1 MVDAHSDFAFNFQ
14 LCRSKLSNTMQ
25 KTFLVLLSSLLL
37 AVTAYSQS
45 YRGKIVQGNKLFAEE
60 KYDESLNKYRD
71 AQVQAPESHILKFN
85 IGDAQYKKKKFDE
98 AIKEFESSLTSDEI
112 DLQAKAYYNMGN
124 SLYRSGKLP
133 ESIMAYKKSLELNPN
148 DEDAKYNLEFVR
160 AQLKDQSQKQQQN
173 QQQQQQQNQQQQQQD
188 QQQNDQQQK
197 DQEQNEEQQQ
207 NPQEQKEQQQQQQQ
221 AAKEDISK
229 EDAQRILDALKEDE
243 QQMKEAR
250 KQRMPGQ
257 ASVSK
262 DW

>member
-1 MVDAHSDFAFNFQ
+1 MSDN
-14 LCRSKLSNTMQ
+14 MQ
-25 KTFLVLLSSLLL
+25 KVFLVFASILLL

-98 AIKEFESSLTSDEI
+98 AMKEFESSLTSEDVM
-112 DLQAKAYYNMGN
+112 LQAKTYYNMGN
-124 SLYRSGKLP
+124 SLYRLGKLP
-133 ESIMAYKKSLELNPN
+133 ESIMAYKKSLELNSA

-160 AQLKDQSQKQQQN
+160 AQLKDQAQKQQQN
-173 QQQQQQQNQQQQQQD
+173 PQQQQQQNQQQQQQQD

-197 DQEQNEEQQQ
+197 DQQQKEEQQQ
-207 NPQEQKEQQQQQQQ
+207 NPQEEKEQEQQQQQ
-221 AAKEDISK
+221 ASKEDISK

-250 KQRMPGQ
+250 KQRMPGR

>member
-1 MVDAHSDFAFNFQ
+1 
-14 LCRSKLSNTMQ
+14 MQ
-25 KTFLVLLSSLLL
+25 KVFLVFTSILLL
-37 AVTAYSQS
+37 TVTAYSQS

-98 AIKEFESSLTSDEI
+98 AMKEFESSLTSEDVM
-112 DLQAKAYYNMGN
+112 LQAKTYYNMGN
-124 SLYRSGKLP
+124 SLYRLGKLP
-133 ESIMAYKKSLELNPN
+133 ESIMAYKKSLELNSA

-160 AQLKDQSQKQQQN
+160 AQLKDQAQKQQQN
-173 QQQQQQQNQQQQQQD
+173 PQQQQQQNQQQQQQQD

-197 DQEQNEEQQQ
+197 DKQQKEEQRQ
-207 NPQEQKEQQQQQQQ
+207 NPQEEKEQEQQQQQ
-221 AAKEDISK
+221 ASKEDISK

-250 KQRMPGQ
+250 KQRMPGR